1 VEVDVGIDART
12 QPLHK
17 RDGAALGVPNPVLVP
32 GPAAERSE
40 YGAGKDLK
48 NIPDQGLIVGQPV
61 AQGEWD
67 RQDPLAHGDFGN
79 DAIDQVRGG
88 VGHPPPRAGRTEAPP
103 AARKRDEPV
112 GATPVAVNP
121 KKAVSQDSAL

>member
-1 VEVDVGIDART
+1 MKIDARPK
-12 QPLHK
+12 PLHK
-17 RDGAALGVPNPVLVP
+17 RHRAALAVPNPLLVP
-32 GPAAERSE
+32 GPAAQRAEDGPRQNL
-40 YGAGKDLK
+40 KD
-48 NIPDQGLIVGQPV
+48 IPDQGLVVGQAV
-61 AQGEWD
+61 AQREGN

-112 GATPVAVNP
+112 GATPIAVNL
-121 KKAVSQDSAL
+121 KKAVSQDPAL